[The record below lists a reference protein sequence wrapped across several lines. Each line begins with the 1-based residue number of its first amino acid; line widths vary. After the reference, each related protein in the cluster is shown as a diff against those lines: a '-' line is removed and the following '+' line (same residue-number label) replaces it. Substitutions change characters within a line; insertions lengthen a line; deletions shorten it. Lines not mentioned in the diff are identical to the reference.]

1 MLSLEAVSLECQ
13 LIEHYLKPY
22 MQSLLSSSSYETAV
36 PLGQAPASIRFESLA
51 SVVARFAGKRS
62 CSDID
67 EPDVHNFTLVMG
79 YCANIYRKLAAFD
92 LMPLPTLEQTEELRI
107 LPICRDRLF
116 IDSYKYLL
124 DRDFYFRDGTDFN
137 EINLES
143 LFANKRND
151 LPGI

>member
-1 MLSLEAVSLECQ
+1 
-13 LIEHYLKPY
+13 
-22 MQSLLSSSSYETAV
+22 MQSLLSMSLYETT
-36 PLGQAPASIRFESLA
+36 LGQAQPSVRFESLS

-79 YCANIYRKLAAFD
+79 NCANIYRKLAAFD
-92 LMPLPTLEQTEELRI
+92 LMPIPTLEQTEELRI

-116 IDSYKYLL
+116 VDSYKYLL

-151 LPGI
+151 LPGKFLFIFIIFILTRKISNKTLG